1 MAGDGPATVGTVVIG
16 AGQAGLATAYHLA
29 RRSQDFVVLEGAG
42 RVGTS
47 WRQRWDSLQ
56 LFTPAGFT
64 RLPGLPFPADPDE
77 YPGKDAVAD
86 YLETYAEH
94 FELPVELD
102 SPVTDVRRE
111 GEHFLVAA
119 GGRSWR
125 AGNVVLASGAHNSPY
140 VPAMAQELDP
150 GIVQLHSRDYRRPG
164 QLPAGPVLVVGAGNS
179 GAEIALDVARDPAV
193 RRPVSLAGRDVGVT
207 PRLGRRTFPLF
218 QRLGRFGAVL
228 AWRALRGGAD
238 PLGRVR
244 PAHFPAA
251 GVERLPRVAGV
262 RDGLPLLDD
271 GRAVQAATV
280 VWCTGLRPD
289 RGWLHLDVFDGA
301 GRLRHRGGVVPGEPG
316 LYAVGLPYQRSITS
330 HLVGGV
336 GADARSVVD
345 HLVARRG

>member
-1 MAGDGPATVGTVVIG
+1 VAGSGDVEVGTVVVG
-16 AGQAGLATAYHLA
+16 AGQAGLATGYHLA
-29 RRSQDFVVLEGAG
+29 RRSQDFVVIEASD
-42 RVGTS
+42 RVGAS

-64 RLPGLPFPADPDE
+64 RLPGMPFPADPDE

-86 YLETYAEH
+86 YLESYARH
-94 FELPVELD
+94 FALPVELG
-102 SPVTDVRRE
+102 SPVTDVRRSA
-111 GEHFLVAA
+111 EHFLVTV
-119 GGRSWR
+119 GGRSRR
-125 AGNVVLASGAHNSPY
+125 ARNVVLAPGAHGTPY
-140 VPAMAQELDP
+140 VPAAAQQLDP

-164 QLPAGPVLVVGAGNS
+164 QLAPGPVLVVGAGNS

-207 PRLGRRTFPLF
+207 PQLGRRTFPLF
-218 QRLGRFGAVL
+218 QRLGRPGAFLVR
-228 AWRALRGGAD
+228 RALRGGAD

-244 PAHFPAA
+244 PADFAAA
-251 GVERLPRVAGV
+251 GVERLPRVAGA

-271 GRAVQAATV
+271 GRTVQPATV

-289 RGWLHLDVFDGA
+289 LGWLHLDVFDAA
-301 GRLRHRGGVVPGEPG
+301 GRLRHRGGVVPDEPG

-336 GADARSVVD
+336 GADARRVVD
-345 HLVARRG
+345 HLGAR